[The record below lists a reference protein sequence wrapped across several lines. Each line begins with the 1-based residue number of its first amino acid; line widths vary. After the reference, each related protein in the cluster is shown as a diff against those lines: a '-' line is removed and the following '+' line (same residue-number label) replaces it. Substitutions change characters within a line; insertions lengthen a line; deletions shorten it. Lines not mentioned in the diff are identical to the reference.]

1 MGSRINKLVFFEI
14 IFFIVY
20 SIICSIP
27 EYYLERHLRTLLIF
41 SSFSLSLVFSAI
53 AIIYML
59 MKREIFYPKI
69 IIACFP
75 IIYLLAIFVSAYIGS
90 V

>member
-14 IFFIVY
+14 VFFIIY
-20 SIICSIP
+20 AIICFAS
-27 EYYLERHLRTLLIF
+27 EYFFERHLRTLLIF

-59 MKREIFYPKI
+59 MKREIFYSNI
-69 IIACFP
+69 IIASFP
-75 IIYLLAIFVSAYIGS
+75 IIYLLAIFIKVYIL
-90 V
+90 